1 MTTPRTMTVSELGE
15 YLCQRRPW
23 SEYAKAEDLVG
34 VTIVPDQE
42 PDPRPNFDAMT
53 TCDVLEWCHENYD
66 GLSEQYR
73 DIRRAII
80 DFANEI
86 ADRKGMGR

>member
-1 MTTPRTMTVSELGE
+1 MTTPRTMTVTKVARLFSLPEALI
-15 YLCQRRPW
+15 
-23 SEYAKAEDLVG
+23 EDWLLG

-42 PDPRPNFDAMT
+42 PDPRPDFRAMT
-53 TCDVLEWCHENYD
+53 TCDVLDWCFENCD
-66 GLSEQYR
+66 GLYEQYR